1 MTQTET
7 AESTPLRS
15 AERPQGLQGGA
26 VGAKGEAPC
35 VARPTTPTGGRECL
49 NPTHSS
55 PYLAV
60 VLCCRGSAIYTAPT
74 PRVCIAPPLRSVIM
88 DGNMKGKSNTGAN
101 MKL

>member
-7 AESTPLRS
+7 AAREHA
-15 AERPQGLQGGA
+15 AEERGAPAGLAGS

-74 PRVCIAPPLRSVIM
+74 PRVCIAPPLRSVM
-88 DGNMKGKSNTGAN
+88 DGNMKGKSIAGAD